1 MSQALQGLLY
11 LHEQGVIHRDIKGA
25 NILTTKEGLV
35 KLADFGV
42 ATKSNLAE
50 YSVVGTP
57 YWMAPEV
64 IELSGATTASDIWSL
79 GCTAIELLDGK
90 PPYHKLQPMPAL
102 FRIVNDDHPP
112 LPEGASPAVR
122 DFLMQCFQKD
132 PNLRVSAKKLL
143 KHPWIVNAKKT
154 DSVVSEKPTKYD
166 EAVKSVQQW
175 NEAIKSPDADSIRR
189 SRPAS
194 VSPLLPIKN
203 QLTSARS
210 QPKPLNLSNTRPS
223 TDAFRSPDVE
233 SSDNWDDDFASAIS
247 PRALQLPHLRPHD
260 NFGGLL
266 SAENLKTYATFDS
279 VLEESH
285 LGHFGGKDGGKFMGD
300 PLETV
305 KPYTPRKAKAEPK
318 VFVPNSSSQRL
329 PKDKIL
335 RDASGNKAVPASK
348 ARNPPKA
355 RPSSVFQEDGIEDY
369 SDLLDATTDDDAFHR
384 KLEALK
390 LQEAKSFS
398 PKLFHPSDLK
408 NSPRAQNFARKS
420 SSVRRLPSGDA
431 PKLELPRTQSA
442 LEIQKYAEDENEDPE
457 AWLDAGA
464 PLNGSDSGS
473 EKGGLMMSNSKL
485 SNNSMDEED
494 DDDDPFAQFEEE
506 FDQMDLEANV
516 ARDRYARLCT
526 YVESLVASL
535 QAAQGDEDLS
545 ELTEQLVSAKC
556 AIGLC

>member
-1 MSQALQGLLY
+1 
-11 LHEQGVIHRDIKGA
+11 
-25 NILTTKEGLV
+25 
-35 KLADFGV
+35 
-42 ATKSNLAE
+42 
-50 YSVVGTP
+50 
-57 YWMAPEV
+57 
-64 IELSGATTASDIWSL
+64 
-79 GCTAIELLDGK
+79 
-90 PPYHKLQPMPAL
+90 
-102 FRIVNDDHPP
+102 
-112 LPEGASPAVR
+112 
-122 DFLMQCFQKD
+122 MQCFQKD

-203 QLTSARS
+203 QLTSGRA

-223 TDAFRSPDVE
+223 ADAFRSPDVE
-233 SSDNWDDDFASAIS
+233 GSDNWDADFASAIS
-247 PRALQLPHLRPHD
+247 PRALQLPHLKPHD

-266 SAENLKTYATFDS
+266 SAENLKAYATFDS

-285 LGHFGGKDGGKFMGD
+285 VSDYFGGAKDAGKFMGD

-305 KPYTPRKAKAEPK
+305 KPYTPRKAKPEPK
-318 VFVPNSSSQRL
+318 VFVPNSSSQRI
-329 PKDKIL
+329 PKEKIL
-335 RDASGNKAVPASK
+335 RDVSGNKAAPPPK
-348 ARNPPKA
+348 GRNPPKA
-355 RPSSVFQEDGIEDY
+355 RPSSMFQEDGIEDY

-390 LQEAKSFS
+390 LQESKSFS

-408 NSPRAQNFARKS
+408 NSPRTQSFAQKS
-420 SSVRRLPSGDA
+420 SSVRRLPSGEA
-431 PKLELPRTQSA
+431 PKLDLPRTQSNV
-442 LEIQKYAEDENEDPE
+442 EIQKYAEDENEDPE

-473 EKGGLMMSNSKL
+473 ERGGLMMSNSKH
-485 SNNSMDEED
+485 SNNSFDEED
-494 DDDDPFAQFEEE
+494 EYDDPFAQLEEE
-506 FDQMDLEANV
+506 FDQMDLKANV
-516 ARDRYARLCT
+516 ARDRYARLVT

-545 ELTEQLVSAKC
+545 ELTEQLVSLKSDDW
-556 AIGLC
+556 IGLSLLDGSSERVSGAEERHH

>member
-1 MSQALQGLLY
+1 MTIILHSLKEHLQY
-11 LHEQGVIHRDIKGA
+11 VCH
-25 NILTTKEGLV
+25 
-35 KLADFGV
+35 
-42 ATKSNLAE
+42 
-50 YSVVGTP
+50 
-57 YWMAPEV
+57 
-64 IELSGATTASDIWSL
+64 
-79 GCTAIELLDGK
+79 
-90 PPYHKLQPMPAL
+90 
-102 FRIVNDDHPP
+102 P
-112 LPEGASPAVR
+112 LPTQLTPQAVR

-203 QLTSARS
+203 QLTSGRA

-223 TDAFRSPDVE
+223 ADAFRSPDVE
-233 SSDNWDDDFASAIS
+233 GSDNWDADFASAIS

-266 SAENLKTYATFDS
+266 SAENLKAYATFDS

-285 LGHFGGKDGGKFMGD
+285 VGDHFGGGKDVGKFMGD

-305 KPYTPRKAKAEPK
+305 KPFSPRKPKAEPK
-318 VFVPNSSSQRL
+318 VFVPNSAQRI
-329 PKDKIL
+329 PKEKVL
-335 RDASGNKAVPASK
+335 RDASGNKAVPPSK

-408 NSPRAQNFARKS
+408 NSTKSQNFARKS
-420 SSVRRLPSGDA
+420 SSVRQLPSGEA
-431 PKLELPRTQSA
+431 PKPDLPRTQSA
-442 LEIQKYAEDENEDPE
+442 VEIQKYAEDENEDPE

-464 PLNGSDSGS
+464 TLNGSDSGS
-473 EKGGLMMSNSKL
+473 EKGGLMMSNSKV
-485 SNNSMDEED
+485 SNNSLDEED
-494 DDDDPFAQFEEE
+494 EDDDPFAQFEEE

-535 QAAQGDEDLS
+535 QAAQGDE
-545 ELTEQLVSAKC
+545 ELLDITEQLVSAKFDDWVKLRL
-556 AIGLC
+556 ADGSSERVAGAEERDN

>member
-1 MSQALQGLLY
+1 
-11 LHEQGVIHRDIKGA
+11 
-25 NILTTKEGLV
+25 
-35 KLADFGV
+35 
-42 ATKSNLAE
+42 
-50 YSVVGTP
+50 
-57 YWMAPEV
+57 
-64 IELSGATTASDIWSL
+64 
-79 GCTAIELLDGK
+79 
-90 PPYHKLQPMPAL
+90 
-102 FRIVNDDHPP
+102 
-112 LPEGASPAVR
+112 
-122 DFLMQCFQKD
+122 MQCFQKD

-143 KHPWIVNAKKT
+143 KHPWIMNAKKT
-154 DSVVSEKPTKYD
+154 DKVVSEKPTKYD

-175 NEAIKSPDADSIRR
+175 NEAIKSPDVDSIRR

-203 QLTSARS
+203 QLTRT
-210 QPKPLNLSNTRPS
+210 QPKPLNLSTTRPS
-223 TDAFRSPDVE
+223 ADAFRSPDMDGN
-233 SSDNWDDDFASAIS
+233 DNWDADFATSIS
-247 PRALQLPHLRPHD
+247 PRALQLPHLKPHD

-266 SAENLKTYATFDS
+266 SAENLKAYATFDS

-285 LGHFGGKDGGKFMGD
+285 VGDHFGGGKEASRFLEHD

-305 KPYTPRKAKAEPK
+305 KPFTPRKPRAEPK
-318 VFVPNSSSQRL
+318 VFVPNSSSQRI
-329 PKDKIL
+329 PKEKIL
-335 RDASGNKAVPASK
+335 RDGSGNKALPASK
-348 ARNPPKA
+348 SRNPTKA

-390 LQEAKSFS
+390 LQDTKSFS

-408 NSPRAQNFARKS
+408 NSPKTQSFARKS

-431 PKLELPRTQSA
+431 PKPELPRTQSVV
-442 LEIQKYAEDENEDPE
+442 EIQKYAEDENEDPE
-457 AWLDAGA
+457 AFLDASV

-473 EKGGLMMSNSKL
+473 DRGGLMMSNSKL
-485 SNNSMDEED
+485 STNSFDEED

-535 QAAQGDEDLS
+535 QATQGDEELSDL
-545 ELTEQLVSAKC
+545 TDQLVSAPC
-556 AIGLC
+556 ADWADLIQLDGSPKRVSGVEERDYQLTWHASDLGDPRGL